1 MGAHQRSTRE
11 LSTAQLQQRRAAA
24 HRRWANQSPLDG
36 TRAAREKFLSR
47 FLTEADAAA
56 EERGETL
63 TVSERTRRAESA
75 RKAYFIE
82 LAMKSAKARRE
93 RAGTAA

>member
-1 MGAHQRSTRE
+1 MSS
-11 LSTAQLQQRRAAA
+11 LSTAQMQQRRAAA
-24 HRRWANQSPLDG
+24 HRRWAKQSPTEG

-47 FLTEADAAA
+47 FLAEVDAHAAA
-56 EERGETL
+56 AGETL
-63 TVSERTRRAESA
+63 SAEERTRRAESA

-93 RAGTAA
+93 RAGTAS